1 MKNIP
6 FALFLMVLVL
16 FTCIACERDTK
27 PAKKPTSSPKI
38 ILPKITFHADSAY
51 HFVQKQVD
59 FGPRAPGTAAH
70 KACADWL
77 EEKLKGYGAE
87 VTVQKSEV
95 VASLGGKVPM
105 YNIIGGI
112 NPTASRRIMLAAHWD
127 TRLVA
132 DQDDDE
138 TKKKEP
144 IDGAND
150 GGSGVSVLLEIARQL
165 SLKPLQNVGVD
176 IVLFDVEDQ
185 GLSDTEDTY
194 CLGSQYWSKNLHKPN
209 YTAEFGILL
218 DMVGAGDALFY
229 QEHYSLQYARPIVK
243 KVWDVAAKIG
253 HGSYFTYTQGGGVTD
268 DHYYVNK
275 FAKIPMID
283 IIHHSPRGFG
293 KFWHTHND
301 NMKVINKNTLKAV
314 GDVLLTVV
322 RMEDKPLQ

>member
-1 MKNIP
+1 MKNRFFPIW
-6 FALFLMVLVL
+6 LMVLVL
-16 FTCIACERDTK
+16 LTCIACENETK
-27 PAKKPTSSPKI
+27 PAAKPAPPKVV
-38 ILPKITFHADSAY
+38 LPKVTFHADSAY
-51 HFVQKQVD
+51 QFVQKQVD
-59 FGPRAPGTAAH
+59 FGPRAPGTPAH

-77 EEKLKGYGAE
+77 EEKLKSYDAE
-87 VTVQKSEV
+87 VIVQKSEV

-112 NPTASRRIMLAAHWD
+112 NPTASKRIMLAAHWD
-127 TRLVA
+127 TRLVG
-132 DQDDDE
+132 DQDEDE
-138 TKKKEP
+138 AKKKEP

-150 GGSGVSVLLEIARQL
+150 GGSGVGILLEIARQL
-165 SLKPLQNVGVD
+165 SLNPLQNMGVD

-185 GLSDTEDTY
+185 GLSETEDTY

-229 QEHYSLQYARPIVK
+229 QEHYSLQYAKPIVK
-243 KVWDVAAKIG
+243 KVWDVATRIG
-253 HGSYFTYTQGGGVTD
+253 HGSYFSYTQGGGVTD
-268 DHYYVNK
+268 DHYYVNTI
-275 FAKIPMID
+275 AKIPMID